1 MRLPE
6 TKDGASTTTRWKILL
21 ADDDRDS
28 RLVLGTLFEFE
39 GFDVLH
45 AGDGLTAVEM
55 ARESSPDVVVLNLF
69 MPRLSG
75 HQVLQ
80 ALRADED
87 TASMPCLLITGD
99 ARLEQM
105 GRALRNGADGYVT
118 KPVAPRA
125 VLRLVRRLLEEP
137 RSP

>member
-1 MRLPE
+1 MPSG
-6 TKDGASTTTRWKILL
+6 KDAESTSNRWKILL

-28 RLVLGTLFEFE
+28 RLVLSTLFEFE

-45 AGDGLTAVEM
+45 AVDGLAAVEI
-55 ARESSPDVVVLNLF
+55 ARERRPDVVVLNLF

-87 TASMPCLLITGD
+87 TASMPCLLLTGD

-125 VLRLVRRLLEEP
+125 VVRLVRRLLEEP